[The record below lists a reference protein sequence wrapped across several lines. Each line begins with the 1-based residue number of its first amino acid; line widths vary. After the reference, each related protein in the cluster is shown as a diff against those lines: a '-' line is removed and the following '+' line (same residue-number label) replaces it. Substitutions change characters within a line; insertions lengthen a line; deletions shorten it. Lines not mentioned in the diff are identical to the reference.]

1 MATDDVNESL
11 PAAAELPATEAEKQP
26 HKLERKWSFWFD
38 NQSKKGV
45 PWGASLRKA
54 YTFDTVEDFWGF
66 VFPLFSFDFKHVS
79 MDFVFVCQCLAW

>member
-1 MATDDVNESL
+1 MATDDVNEPL

-38 NQSKKGV
+38 NQSKKGAA
-45 PWGASLRKA
+45 WGASLRKA

-66 VFPLFSFDFKHVS
+66 VFLSSPLISI
-79 MDFVFVCQCLAW
+79 FVNALLCNF